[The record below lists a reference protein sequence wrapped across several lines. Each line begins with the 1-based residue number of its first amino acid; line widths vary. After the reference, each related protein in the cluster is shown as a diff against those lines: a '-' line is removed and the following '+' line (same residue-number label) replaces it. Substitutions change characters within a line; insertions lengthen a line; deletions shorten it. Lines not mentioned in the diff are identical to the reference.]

1 MSVLRWPSTLLL
13 ALALVAG
20 ASLWL
25 QRQAADALRSEIAL
39 LRDENRELAKLRAE
53 NERLVAAKLPA
64 AELER
69 LRADHAAVVRMQG
82 EIEALR
88 RSVQEKERAISGR

>member
-1 MSVLRWPSTLLL
+1 MSRWLTFVFL

-25 QRQAADALRSEIAL
+25 QRQAADALRSEIGL
-39 LRDENRELAKLRAE
+39 LREENRELAKLRAE
-53 NERLVAAKLPA
+53 NQKLVAAQLPA
-64 AELER
+64 AELAR

-88 RSVQEKERAISGR
+88 KSVQEKERVVSGK